1 MEVDRDLIDDD
12 YIVYIK
18 KQWCNNKSKDIV
30 LGSRINFYNFHIDYA
45 SEKQYYQ
52 GEVFFKEDRRG
63 GMPVT
68 FVNMDAKAGTKLS
81 VEEIFRLN
89 IKVSNKS
96 ILRAWMYA
104 FSKQKSFNDECSEAE
119 SDMEKGWWSLCY
131 DKFDKTLSEWVGNFD
146 LTKFNVIVGS
156 NCLSDFWRDTIRDLI
171 EAIAQIHYCG
181 FFHGSLN
188 RYENYVVVGD
198 QMKIYNI
205 GGCLDGCSAHARYSK
220 KMQDFIDFRDI
231 LQDLLAP
238 DFTNWPE
245 RDTFLQCFD
254 DAAKFNLSYNDYV
267 EKLKNHPFL
276 LTPRGRLKYVTSIYN
291 DNHLFTINQELN
303 KGDEFQEFYDWYKDK
318 DKDNWAKFLCD
329 IFESEISNSYDGR
342 PSQLLRFMRNIY
354 EHYRKY
360 TKTKTIEN
368 VDEILRTHWKG
379 FIDRVHLISK
389 IEA

>member
-1 MEVDRDLIDDD
+1 ME
-12 YIVYIK
+12 
-18 KQWCNNKSKDIV
+18 
-30 LGSRINFYNFHIDYA
+30 
-45 SEKQYYQ
+45 
-52 GEVFFKEDRRG
+52 GEMFFKEDRRG

-81 VEEIFRLN
+81 VEEIF
-89 IKVSNKS
+89 
-96 ILRAWMYA
+96 
-104 FSKQKSFNDECSEAE
+104 SEAE

-146 LTKFNVIVGS
+146 PTKFNLIVGS
-156 NCLSDFWRDTIRDLI
+156 NCLSDFWRGTIRDLI

-205 GGCLDGCSAHARYSK
+205 GGCLDGCSSAHARYSK
-220 KMQDFIDFRDI
+220 KMQDFIDFRDT

-238 DFTNWPE
+238 GFTNWPE

-254 DAAKFNLSYNDYV
+254 DAAKFNLSYKDYV

-303 KGDEFQEFYDWYKDK
+303 NGDEFQDFYDWYEDK

-329 IFESEISNSYDGR
+329 IFESEISNSYDRR

-379 FIDRVHLISK
+379 FIDRVHLINK
-389 IEA
+389 IEACVDEGCCS